1 MGFTDS
7 SLEVLCDLQGWKLY
21 IYPKSRLSLLKQQ
34 NLSPLFPSMKTT
46 SDSSAVK
53 NIMVYYVNNWLV
65 LTKITC
71 SKKNK
76 KLVL

>member
-1 MGFTDS
+1 MGFTGS

-34 NLSPLFPSMKTT
+34 NLTISV
-46 SDSSAVK
+46 SSAVK